1 MDDRGKRGTQ
11 MTRMQRIIAD
21 TNKRVVIS
29 QAGGVRNQSR
39 IVR

>member
-21 TNKRVVIS
+21 TNKRVVVIRVD
-29 QAGGVRNQSR
+29 GVRNQSR